1 MILKENNMEKKLYG
15 LFESDCL
22 ESDFNSKLIC
32 ASHDMEKLS
41 KKMKRDFKE
50 FHKLNY
56 VSFSVEMKKD
66 YIAIL
71 SDGEEL
77 HSFYIREIEMI

>member
-22 ESDFNSKLIC
+22 ESDFNSRLIC
-32 ASHDMEKLS
+32 ASYDMDKLS
-41 KKMKRDFKE
+41 KKMKNHFKE

-56 VSFSVEMKKD
+56 VSFSVEMRKD

-71 SDGEEL
+71 CDGEEL